1 MAPFTTV
8 PRASRLETDG
18 GRKTFLGAAQISP
31 VSNTLF
37 VPEKFIDAE
46 THRVTTR
53 NRDLRALQRNVD
65 LRFGPQSSPTIS
77 DRKQRIMADKDAATA
92 DGGAKRQAFEP
103 SWTTV
108 DIHRAMKRSMSPVLE
123 LQAAIET
130 QRRDVDNAFGK
141 PARRLTRAILG
152 DATEQEIAELSE
164 ASNSPHT
171 LTTNKECCFEASPRD
186 VPLYETSPS
195 KELLAALK
203 KSFPGFKTTPLWWG
217 KVESEVKER
226 HRLGNESSYN
236 VFCFA
241 YPRLNSK
248 ELLDVLVA
256 DGWVQREAHR
266 GRPTLTKNGL
276 DVHQWLNAAA
286 TKEPSIM
293 TLSPRKLA
301 KEIPFSAS
309 AIRGSWVYLGWQ
321 DMAREAEEE
330 RAEKLLAE
338 DESCTLSRTHK
349 GKKSVLAREPLSA
362 KEWQLKRQGDKI
374 LAAAAKTEQTDGSR
388 VRNK

>member
-8 PRASRLETDG
+8 PRASRLEIDG

-53 NRDLRALQRNVD
+53 NRDSRALQRNVD

-103 SWTTV
+103 SWTIV

-152 DATEQEIAELSE
+152 DATEEEFAEMGSKTATPSHPPKSPIGTWNEETLAQFLSDKFAAKKSRTPRGE
-164 ASNSPHT
+164 TTCERLQKLEKEDLAFLLERLQKPPLQNALAGSRRAASV
-171 LTTNKECCFEASPRD
+171 SPRIGKIGSSCGGKRRWRGNAKRRTGSETTRLLLLNPRPD
-186 VPLYETSPS
+186 RRIGKTGRGLPKWTTISMPRGISLWPRTPIPPSMAATVPKSPLLGVSVGFSLSLATQVLGGTGWGSPS
-195 KELLAALK
+195 RRTWHQ
-203 KSFPGFKTTPLWWG
+203 PT
-217 KVESEVKER
+217 V
-226 HRLGNESSYN
+226 
-236 VFCFA
+236 
-241 YPRLNSK
+241 
-248 ELLDVLVA
+248 
-256 DGWVQREAHR
+256 
-266 GRPTLTKNGL
+266 GRP
-276 DVHQWLNAAA
+276 
-286 TKEPSIM
+286 
-293 TLSPRKLA
+293 
-301 KEIPFSAS
+301 
-309 AIRGSWVYLGWQ
+309 
-321 DMAREAEEE
+321 
-330 RAEKLLAE
+330 
-338 DESCTLSRTHK
+338 
-349 GKKSVLAREPLSA
+349 
-362 KEWQLKRQGDKI
+362 
-374 LAAAAKTEQTDGSR
+374 
-388 VRNK
+388 

>member
-8 PRASRLETDG
+8 PRASRLEIDG

-53 NRDLRALQRNVD
+53 NRDSRALQRNVD

-103 SWTTV
+103 SWTIV

-152 DATEQEIAELSE
+152 DATEEEFAEMGSKTATPSHPPKSPIGTWNEETLAQFLSD
-164 ASNSPHT
+164 
-171 LTTNKECCFEASPRD
+171 KF
-186 VPLYETSPS
+186 
-195 KELLAALK
+195 AAK
-203 KSFPGFKTTPLWWG
+203 KSRTPRGETTCERLQ
-217 KVESEVKER
+217 KLEKEDLAFLLEAPETAVAKR
-226 HRLGNESSYN
+226 IGRKSSG
-236 VFCFA
+236 CFSKSA
-241 YPRLNSK
+241 YWQNRIKLRRQEALARK
-248 ELLDVLVA
+248 
-256 DGWVQREAHR
+256 REA
-266 GRPTLTKNGL
+266 KNGIRN
-276 DVHQWLNAAA
+276 NAAFA
-286 TKEPSIM
+286 TKSQARSANWENRAWVAEMDDHIDATWDKPV
-293 TLSPRKLA
+293 A
-301 KEIPFSAS
+301 KNSDS
-309 AIRGSWVYLGWQ
+309 AI
-321 DMAREAEEE
+321 
-330 RAEKLLAE
+330 
-338 DESCTLSRTHK
+338 
-349 GKKSVLAREPLSA
+349 
-362 KEWQLKRQGDKI
+362 
-374 LAAAAKTEQTDGSR
+374 DGGHGA
-388 VRNK
+388 